1 MSGNVNHEKNNRNSN
16 YNPYQVGS
24 VGAYGRRKPSRIEKV
39 TPLLAEARE
48 ACERLGGI
56 AEISNGYV
64 IVNTKL
70 YTVTRKKGK

>member
-1 MSGNVNHEKNNRNSN
+1 MPGNINHEKINKNSN
-16 YNPYQVGS
+16 YNPYQVGAFS
-24 VGAYGRRKPSRIEKV
+24 RKKPSKMEKV

-48 ACERLGGI
+48 ACQRLGGI

-70 YTVTRKKGK
+70 YTINRKKGK

>member
-16 YNPYQVGS
+16 YNPYQIS
-24 VGAYGRRKPSRIEKV
+24 PFGRRKKPPRIEKV
-39 TPLLAEARE
+39 SPLLAEARK

-64 IVNTKL
+64 LVNTKL
-70 YTVTRKKGK
+70 YTINRKKGK

>member
-1 MSGNVNHEKNNRNSN
+1 MPGNINHEKNNKNSN
-16 YNPYQVGS
+16 YNPYA
-24 VGAYGRRKPSRIEKV
+24 VGAYGRKKPPRVEKV
-39 TPLLAEARE
+39 TPLLAQARE
-48 ACERLGGI
+48 ACERLGGV